1 MNILDA
7 ELPPDA
13 TSDVLIDRQNDEEP
27 LETVQQLLA
36 GLPLTMDLGLVAA
49 IRKKHRNP
57 AFARGLAAA
66 ALKYDFLLSLTKHV
80 IPLLSLVATGQIF
93 NGLFS
98 SMILSYVLRNWVP
111 GNFLKTIMLLGN
123 LRDDGYFENACL
135 VDKYARGCVYS
146 CVY

>member
-1 MNILDA
+1 MNIVEA

-13 TSDVLIDRQNDEEP
+13 TSDVLIDRQNDVLIEEP
-27 LETVQQLLA
+27 LENVQQLLA

-111 GNFLKTIMLLGN
+111 G
-123 LRDDGYFENACL
+123 
-135 VDKYARGCVYS
+135 KYARGCFYS
-146 CVY
+146 CVYLILIIIMCVIFDYVG